1 MEKILKTVSPI
12 IIGHRGA
19 SGYRPEHTLVAYELA
34 VEMGADYI
42 EPDLVSTQDGVLIAR
57 HENEISETTDIA
69 NHPEFAHRKTT
80 KFIDG
85 ISFTGWFT
93 EDFTLAELKTLGAKE
108 RIPEIRPQNS
118 RFDGLFEIPTFQEI
132 IDLAKRKSIETGRTI
147 GIYPE
152 TKHPSYFKSI
162 DLGLEEPLLRT
173 LQTNGYEGENAP
185 VFIQSFEV
193 SNLKELATKT
203 DLPLVQL
210 IGDRGKP
217 YDFIVGGDGRTYED
231 LLQEAGLRE
240 IAEYARVIGVN
251 KNLIFTQKISLIN
264 DAHAVKL
271 LVHAWTFRNE
281 DCFLPLEFKGNPQGE
296 YEMFFGLGV
305 DGVFSDNPD
314 TARSSLDLKKPPLK
328 SQPGNKFPVL

>member
-1 MEKILKTVSPI
+1 MDEILKTVSPI

-19 SGYRPEHTLVAYELA
+19 SGYRPEHTLAAYELA

-69 NHPEFAHRKTT
+69 NHPEFAHRKTA
-80 KFIDG
+80 KSIDG

-93 EDFTLAELKTLGAKE
+93 EDFTLAELKTLRVKE

-118 RFDGLFEIPTFQEI
+118 RFDGLFEIPTFQEVI
-132 IDLAKRKSIETGRTI
+132 NLAKRKSMETGRTI

-162 DLGLEEPLLRT
+162 DLGLEEPLLMT
-173 LQTNGYEGENAP
+173 LQANGYNGENAP

-193 SNLKELATKT
+193 TNLKQLATKS

-210 IGDRGKP
+210 ISDRGKP
-217 YDFIVGGDGRTYED
+217 YDFIVSGDSRTYED
-231 LLQEAGLRE
+231 LLPKAGLRE
-240 IAEYARVIGVN
+240 ISEYARAIGVN
-251 KNLIFTQKISLIN
+251 KNLILTQIIN
-264 DAHAVKL
+264 DAHAVNL

-281 DCFLPLEFKGNPQGE
+281 DCFLPLEFQGNPQGE
-296 YEMFFGLGV
+296 YERFFRLGI

-314 TARSSLDLKKPPLK
+314 TARRSLD
-328 SQPGNKFPVL
+328 

>member
-1 MEKILKTVSPI
+1 MDEILKTVSPI

-19 SGYRPEHTLVAYELA
+19 CGYRPEHTLAAYELA

-69 NHPEFAHRKTT
+69 NHPEFTHRKTA

-93 EDFTLAELKTLGAKE
+93 EDFTLAELKTLRAKE

-118 RFDGLFEIPTFQEI
+118 RFDGLFEIPTFQEV
-132 IDLAKRKSIETGRTI
+132 IDLAKRKSMGTGRII

-152 TKHPSYFKSI
+152 TKHPSYFQSI
-162 DLGLEEPLLRT
+162 DLGLEETLLTT
-173 LQTNGYEGENAP
+173 LQANGYEGENAP

-193 SNLKELATKT
+193 SNLKQLATKT
-203 DLPLVQL
+203 DLQLVQL

-217 YDFIVGGDGRTYED
+217 YDFILSGDCRTYED
-231 LLQEAGLRE
+231 LISEAGLRE
-240 IAEYARVIGVN
+240 IAEYARGIGVN
-251 KNLIFTQKISLIN
+251 KNLISSQKTSLVN
-264 DAHAVKL
+264 DAHAVDL

-281 DCFLPLEFKGNPQGE
+281 DCFLPLELKGNPQGE
-296 YEMFFGLGV
+296 YEIFFRLGV

-314 TARSSLDLKKPPLK
+314 TARRSLDEKVRK
-328 SQPGNKFPVL
+328 

>member
-19 SGYRPEHTLVAYELA
+19 SGYRPEHTLAAYELA

-69 NHPEFAHRKTT
+69 NHPEFAHRKTA

-85 ISFTGWFT
+85 ISFIGWFT
-93 EDFTLAELKTLGAKE
+93 EDFTLAELKTLRAKE

-118 RFDGLFEIPTFQEI
+118 SFDGLFEIPTFQEV
-132 IDLAKRKSIETGRTI
+132 IDLAKRKSLEMGRMI

-162 DLGLEEPLLRT
+162 DLGLEERLLMI
-173 LQTNGYEGENAP
+173 LQANGYQGENAS

-193 SNLKELATKT
+193 TNLKELATKT
-203 DLPLVQL
+203 ALPLVQL
-210 IGDRGKP
+210 INDRGKP
-217 YDFIVGGDGRTYED
+217 YDFIVSGDSRTYED
-231 LLQEAGLRE
+231 LLPKAGLRK

-251 KNLIFTQKISLIN
+251 KNLILTQKTSLIN
-264 DAHAVKL
+264 DAHAVNL
-271 LVHAWTFRNE
+271 LVHGWTFRNE
-281 DCFLPLEFKGNPQGE
+281 DCFLPLEFQGNPQSE
-296 YEMFFGLGV
+296 YEMFFRLGV

-314 TARSSLDLKKPPLK
+314 TARSSLDEKA
-328 SQPGNKFPVL
+328 QY